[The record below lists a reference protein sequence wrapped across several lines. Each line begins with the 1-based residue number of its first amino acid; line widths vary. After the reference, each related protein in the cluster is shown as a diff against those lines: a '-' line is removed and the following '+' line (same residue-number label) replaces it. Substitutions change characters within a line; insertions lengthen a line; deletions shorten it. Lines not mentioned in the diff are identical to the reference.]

1 MPGPSFEKSL
11 RSIMYGRIVLCV
23 LLCGM
28 VASAAVYVAAEVLFA
43 DIYAEARDS
52 SMREAED
59 RLALFDMILAKGE
72 KDSFANGRRAL
83 LELGKR
89 YPNDSG
95 LDSLRADAL
104 AVEARELG
112 VSDIYFIDRGGKI
125 VASSLPTDIG
135 LELFWIDEGFTSF
148 LKELYGEARVAD
160 QGLSHST
167 RTGVINA
174 YQYFSPKGSRYLIE
188 VSIRLDEALARS
200 FPGLSYDALVSNAF
214 GSREKQKP
222 TPIARIV
229 DLVWVQGASCW
240 SLFQS
245 KLKDSPYAALLAEA
259 RANGKAKETRAGD
272 SSSILMVKPLTIPR
286 TEASFAPGTYFAV
299 FEFNLRPLY
308 RFRLGALI
316 TALTACGLA
325 VTLSF
330 AAMKRAFD
338 RGVAARIERLRADI
352 ARAADGDYGASFEG
366 YGDDEIGAIGASVG
380 SMVKTMLDEET
391 RLSAA
396 ARMETIGAMAG
407 GLAHDFNNVLTGIK
421 GTIECIELRLA
432 DGQAEPVELLELT
445 ALASRTATRGE
456 KLVRSLFDLAEP
468 HPPEG
473 DPIDLTE
480 IAREAAELS
489 RGNIDE
495 GVTIGVEAPDRSLV
509 VHGDAQAILRAVLN
523 LCVNGIQAMTVMRPE
538 GEWRGG
544 RLLVRAEAR
553 PGSGDRPNEA
563 AIIVKD
569 EGVGIAPED
578 RGKILAPFYSTKPRG
593 LGSGI
598 GLAIVLSVVEGH
610 GGRLEIESEPGK
622 GSTFALVLPA

>member
-1 MPGPSFEKSL
+1 MPGPSFKKSL

-23 LLCGM
+23 LLCGI
-28 VASAAVYVAAEVLFA
+28 VASAAVYVAAEALFA

-52 SMREAED
+52 SMRDAED

-72 KDSFANGRRAL
+72 EDSLAKGRRAL

-89 YPNDSG
+89 YPTDSG
-95 LDSLRADAL
+95 LASLGIGAL
-104 AVEARELG
+104 AAEARELG
-112 VSDIYFIDRGGKI
+112 VSEIYFIDRGGKV

-135 LELFWIDEGFTSF
+135 LELFKIDEGFASF
-148 LKELYGEARVAD
+148 LEKLYGEARVAD
-160 QGLSHST
+160 QGLSQST
-167 RTGVINA
+167 LTGAINA

-188 VSIRLDEALARS
+188 VSTRLDEALARS
-200 FPGLSYDALVSNAF
+200 FPGLSYKTIVSNAF
-214 GSREKQKP
+214 GSLEKPKP

-229 DLVWVQGASCW
+229 DLVWVQGASSW

-245 KLKDSPYAALLAEA
+245 KINDSPYASLVAEA
-259 RANGKAKETRAGD
+259 RANGKAKATSGGP
-272 SSSILMVKPLTIPR
+272 SSILMVKPIAIQR
-286 TEASFAPGTYFAV
+286 VAANFDPGTYFAV

-316 TALTACGLA
+316 TALAACGLA

-352 ARAADGDYGASFEG
+352 ARAAEGDYGESFEG

-432 DGQAEPVELLELT
+432 DGRAKPSELLELT
-445 ALASRTATRGE
+445 ALASRTAIRGE

-473 DPIDLTE
+473 DPVDLSE

-489 RGNIDE
+489 RGKVDE
-495 GVTIGVEAPDRSLV
+495 SVTIGVEAPDQSLV

-553 PGSGDRPNEA
+553 PGSGDRPDEA

-578 RGKILAPFYSTKPRG
+578 KGKILAPFYSTKPRG

-598 GLAIVLSVVEGH
+598 GLAIVLSVIEGH

-622 GSTFALVLPA
+622 GSTFALVLPT